1 MDVPHFQRLDVYTLA
16 KELVKDV
23 YRLLRQFP
31 DDERYALCAQLRRSA
46 ISVPSNIAEGMGRWS
61 AKEQMH
67 FIEIA
72 FGSLAEVLSQMDI
85 AKDLGYISGEDFH
98 LILDRYSNISRML
111 SGLRKSIEARSAKNE
126 IIKPST

>member
-1 MDVPHFQRLDVYTLA
+1 MDVPHFQKLDVYILA

-23 YRLLRQFP
+23 YRLLKKFP
-31 DDERYALCAQLRRSA
+31 DEERYALCAQLRRAA

-61 AKEQMH
+61 AKEQIH

-72 FGSLAEVLSQMDI
+72 YGSLAEVLSQMDI
-85 AKDLGYISGEDFH
+85 AKDLGYISDDDFH

-111 SGLRKSIEARSAKNE
+111 SGLRKSIEVRLKNGT
-126 IIKPST
+126 IGQPS